1 MTAREMVVIN
11 DLDKLE
17 SQYCVFHGVPSQVSA
32 LAGTQLVCLDVL
44 IPFFFCNFETIMT
57 VLNKAF
63 RSQSISC
70 QQSFKVTFYQE
81 RKIFLGRHLGFL
93 QCPFTC
99 RDYLNWFT

>member
-44 IPFFFCNFETIMT
+44 IPFFFVI
-57 VLNKAF
+57 LKP
-63 RSQSISC
+63 S
-70 QQSFKVTFYQE
+70 
-81 RKIFLGRHLGFL
+81 
-93 QCPFTC
+93 
-99 RDYLNWFT
+99 